1 MATKTIKLYYD
12 SYEKNFGDGFYPLIT
27 PTHGYTE
34 TDIQFKYSNGC
45 WRQMSGDSIHGF
57 DGNEKNILLEKLNEN
72 KICCRMI
79 LNKIGMT
86 L

>member
-12 SYEKNFGDGFYPLIT
+12 SYEKNFGDGFYPLIKFLN
-27 PTHGYTE
+27 GYDE
-34 TDIQFKYSNGC
+34 IDIEFKYSNGC
-45 WRQMSGDSIHGF
+45 WRQMSGDNIHGL
-57 DGNEKNILLEKLNEN
+57 DGNQKNLLLEKLNEN

-79 LNKIGMT
+79 LNKVGMS